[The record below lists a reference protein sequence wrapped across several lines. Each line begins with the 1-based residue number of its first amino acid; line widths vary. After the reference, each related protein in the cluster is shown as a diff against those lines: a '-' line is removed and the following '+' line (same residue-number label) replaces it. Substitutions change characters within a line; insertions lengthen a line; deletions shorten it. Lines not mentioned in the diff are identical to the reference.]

1 LEFELSSF
9 HPIHKRLPV
18 FPALKASAKK
28 PLFRAAIGLL
38 LALPLYG
45 FNPILPHALA
55 NNAPAHFSDIP
66 AASPALKYVEYLGE
80 RQIITGYPDNTFKP
94 YKPVTRAEFAVMLA
108 KSQNIK
114 AKPSS
119 TPFRDVSQNHW
130 AGRAIQAVAQKG
142 WLKGYPGGLFQPN
155 RRINRAELYVV
166 MAKVAMSQPHS
177 ANVANS
183 QPFSK
188 EAVEQVLQDYRDAS
202 QLPGWAKVPVAKAVG
217 QGLLAEETP
226 PHMLWPLVN
235 ANRSSVATVLAKL
248 MNPDFVANAG
258 QREPISAQ
266 ENPLP
271 GKPAQAIQN
280 QKPTPQEAAG
290 EQIRLQPYPEQKPHG
305 PTAEQPPFAP
315 NALAS
320 SSVNPQG
327 QENASNLRPARSVR
341 SIVEH
346 PVGLYFSNLENMPQD
361 PDTMLGNPSVRYF
374 RGPAIAQQAIEA
386 ILQGPTEA
394 ERQRGFFVDDEIC
407 RLNLSSI
414 RMLPDGKAAVT
425 LEAPSDF
432 EFRDPLSPHRLEA
445 QIRLTL
451 QQFPGVRQTELS
463 ILGANH
469 SPLWTSP

>member
-1 LEFELSSF
+1 MSSF
-9 HPIHKRLPV
+9 HPVHKKLPV
-18 FPALKASAKK
+18 FPTLKTDAEKS
-28 PLFRAAIGLL
+28 LFHVATGLL
-38 LALPLYG
+38 LALSLYG
-45 FNPILPHALA
+45 FNPTLPQALA
-55 NNAPAHFSDIP
+55 NDATAHFSDIP
-66 AASPALKYVEYLGE
+66 AASPALKYVEYLSE

-114 AKPSS
+114 AKPSGA
-119 TPFRDVSQNHW
+119 PFRDVSQGHW
-130 AGRAIQAVAQKG
+130 AGWAIQAVAQKG

-166 MAKVAMSQPHS
+166 MSKVAMSQPRS
-177 ANVANS
+177 ASAVNS

-188 EAVEQVLQDYRDAS
+188 EAVEQGLQDYRDAS
-202 QLPGWAKVPVAKAVG
+202 QLPGWAKASVAKAVE

-258 QREPISAQ
+258 QREPMPAQ

-271 GKPAQAIQN
+271 EKPAHAVPSP
-280 QKPTPQEAAG
+280 KETLQETTG
-290 EQIRLQPYPEQKPHG
+290 EHIRLQPYPEQKSPG
-305 PTAEQPPFAP
+305 PAAEQPPFAP
-315 NALAS
+315 NALAA

-327 QENASNLRPARSVR
+327 QENVSNLRPARSVR

-394 ERQRGFFVDDEIC
+394 ERQHGFFVDDEIC

-432 EFRDPLSPHRLEA
+432 EFRNPLSPQRLEA